1 MNLAENN
8 RKYISELRIHSL
20 IEFYFFTPEFLVTLM
35 VFYTNDVSFHF
46 IGSVDQHNACY
57 WSENNPNWIR
67 PFSN

>member
-20 IEFYFFTPEFLVTLM
+20 IEFLVTLM